1 MKKLAVILFVLLSF
15 IIIGAQ
21 EIPSPQGFVNDFA
34 GVLDGG
40 SKSEITS
47 MIEGI
52 EQSTGV
58 EIAVVTLSD
67 LGGAPIEQL
76 AIKYYE
82 GWGIGKKGKD
92 NGVLII
98 VAITDRKAWIQT
110 GYGIEGQLP
119 DGLVGEI
126 IRNEMLPRFKQG
138 DYGGGIKATVYKV
151 GKIVGGETVSY
162 PKSKRRGNG
171 GGWIYLIFLAMII
184 ISMIGRGKRGGGTG
198 SNLLWFMLGTGLGRG
213 SSGWGGSSGSGSGGF
228 GGFGGFGG
236 GSTGGGG
243 AGGSW

>member
-1 MKKLAVILFVLLSF
+1 MKKLAVISFVLLSF

-21 EIPSPQGFVNDFA
+21 EIPSPQGYVNDFA

-40 SKSEITS
+40 SKAEIAS
-47 MIEGI
+47 MVEGI
-52 EQSTGV
+52 EQSAGV
-58 EIAVVTLSD
+58 EIAVVTLAD

-76 AIKYYE
+76 SIKYYE
-82 GWGIGKKGKD
+82 AWGIGKKGKD
-92 NGVLII
+92 NGVLIM
-98 VAITDRKAWIQT
+98 VSVGDRKAWIAT
-110 GYGIEGQLP
+110 GYGIEGELP
-119 DGLVGEI
+119 DGLVGDI

-138 DYGGGIKATVYKV
+138 DYAGGIKATVYKV

-162 PKSKRRGNG
+162 PKSKRRNNG
-171 GGWIYLIFLAMII
+171 GGWIYLIFLAIMV
-184 ISMIGRGKRGGGTG
+184 ISMFGRGRRGGGSG
-198 SNLLWFMLGTGLGRG
+198 MGPLWFLLGTGMGRG
-213 SSGWGGSSGSGSGGF
+213 SSGWGGSSNSGSGGF